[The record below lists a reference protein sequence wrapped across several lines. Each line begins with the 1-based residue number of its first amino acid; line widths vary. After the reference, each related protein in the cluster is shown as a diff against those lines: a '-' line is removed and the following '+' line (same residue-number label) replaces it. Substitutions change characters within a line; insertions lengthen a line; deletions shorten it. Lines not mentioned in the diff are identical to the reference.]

1 VPALAGTAPKPAS
14 TPVVARG
21 KRLRHKRNT
30 FVNLHQTR
38 RWARVHADVNAA
50 FNMLRKV
57 LKGFAFHAG
66 LTLKYT
72 VLRLSPRR
80 GLTPAQTGETAADH
94 DRSGARRLPSKRL
107 KFKYL

>member
-1 VPALAGTAPKPAS
+1 VPSIAGTAPKPAP
-14 TPVVARG
+14 TPAVALG
-21 KRLRHKRNT
+21 KRLRHERNT
-30 FVNLHQTR
+30 FVNLHQTG

-57 LKGFAFHAG
+57 LKGFAFYAG

-80 GLTPAQTGETAADH
+80 GLTPAQI
-94 DRSGARRLPSKRL
+94 
-107 KFKYL
+107 